1 MAYNLHNIPFK
12 VKIRVCLFEFKIFRG
27 VFIHF
32 SFSCKLLISN
42 GQPPSLA
49 PLSRHARRSALAKAG
64 SDMASFADAQ
74 FRLRSSSYAGHAG
87 WCHVCVFLCVS
98 ARRQVRRTGRR
109 PMPHCPPRPSEPRR
123 HFRISDFM
131 RLLCTLRVLICGIGG
146 RDGSPGRPSIYGGFG
161 LSAVL
166 AQAGETRPTR
176 PLGSHKM

>member
-1 MAYNLHNIPFK
+1 MADQGHTSVFLFILT
-12 VKIRVCLFEFKIFRG
+12 VRVRRFFTF
-27 VFIHF
+27 VF

-42 GQPPSLA
+42 AQPPSLA

-64 SDMASFADAQ
+64 SGMASFADAR

-87 WCHVCVFLCVS
+87 WHHVCVFLCVS

-123 HFRISDFM
+123 HIHISDFM
-131 RLLCTLRVLICGIGG
+131 RALCTLRVLICGIGG
-146 RDGSPGRPSIYGGFG
+146 RDGSPSRPSIYGGF
-161 LSAVL
+161 
-166 AQAGETRPTR
+166 GETRPTR